1 MAVVYAFIISLFV
14 YKELKIKDFPKVLIN
29 ASKTTGQVLL
39 VAATAMS
46 VAWVISTAQLPQ
58 AIVNVFSGLISSKL
72 MLLIVINIFLSCS

>member
-1 MAVVYAFIISLFV
+1 
-14 YKELKIKDFPKVLIN
+14 
-29 ASKTTGQVLL
+29 
-39 VAATAMS
+39 MS